1 VARVALFSW
10 RFVIPLIFFVY
21 CYWKIISAL
30 RRSAQVGNDSRTIN
44 VRQRQ
49 QHAAGP
55 STSDAAAEAGTSS
68 HSKPLSSSQKN
79 VIKTMIVVTSFFI
92 VCWLPLQFM
101 ILAFV
106 CGLQAFSSLTLYYAL
121 VVIAFVNL
129 CANPFIYATGLYQSL
144 RVKIT
149 AILYHLRHRAVPV
162 TESQD
167 HCPILPSTPPGCT
180 SH

>member
-1 VARVALFSW
+1 VYPTQAAACVARVALFSW

-79 VIKTMIVVTSFFI
+79 VIKTMIVVTSCFI
-92 VCWLPLQFM
+92 VCWLPLQFTM
-101 ILAFV
+101 VAQM
-106 CGLQAFSSLTLYYAL
+106 CGLQAFGSFMLNYSL

-129 CANPFIYATGLYQSL
+129 SANPFIYATGLYQSV
-144 RVKIT
+144 RVKFT
-149 AILYHLRHRAVPV
+149 ALLYRM
-162 TESQD
+162 T
-167 HCPILPSTPPGCT
+167 CT
-180 SH
+180 NQATNTS